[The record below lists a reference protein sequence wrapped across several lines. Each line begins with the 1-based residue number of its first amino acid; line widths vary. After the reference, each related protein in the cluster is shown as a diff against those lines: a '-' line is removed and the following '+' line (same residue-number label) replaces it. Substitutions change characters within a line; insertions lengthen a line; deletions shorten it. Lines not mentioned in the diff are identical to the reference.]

1 MYVKSTILPFCHSSP
16 TFRKIEGGDIVAAS
30 DSGEL
35 DELCSGSDIMV
46 LYRISFVVSPSRT
59 R

>member
-1 MYVKSTILPFCHSSP
+1 LSFISP

-35 DELCSGSDIMV
+35 DELCAGGDIMV
-46 LYRISFVVSPSRT
+46 VHRISLVVSPSGAR
-59 R
+59 